1 MKRIFR
7 TCFLLAVSLLIFISP
22 AFACSIIAPWEGN
35 FKGIQEGWTYVPGVE
50 NPQPIKRPGVA
61 STGWPASQFE
71 RILDEADTVFLA
83 NVRLEPLEHVSS
95 LYKDLTLSRAVFE
108 SLKTLKGESRKGRS

>member
-22 AFACSIIAPWEGN
+22 AFACRIVVPWEGN

-95 LYKDLTLSRAVFE
+95 LYKDLSLSRAVFE
-108 SLKTLKGESRKGRS
+108 SCLLYTSPSPRDRG